1 MKKYLNCLRRIVEYL
16 QCSSSFLLFA
26 KYRLLDFVY
35 PFNGGVKFNGVLV
48 ANCVSLRFLN
58 RCDSTGISSGIVNTD
73 PRNQSRRILYYIF
86 IIRNLNSIL
95 ILLFN
100 FPRFVNV

>member
-73 PRNQSRRILYYIF
+73 PRINRGGYYITF
-86 IIRNLNSIL
+86 LFL

-100 FPRFVNV
+100 FRRFVNVGSF